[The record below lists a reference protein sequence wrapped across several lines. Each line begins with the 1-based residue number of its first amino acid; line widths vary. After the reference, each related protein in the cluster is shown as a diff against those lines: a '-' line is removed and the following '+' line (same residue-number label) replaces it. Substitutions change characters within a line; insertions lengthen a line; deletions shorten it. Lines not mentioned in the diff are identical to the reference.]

1 MAHQGSIILGPVVSP
16 ADIAAVLII
25 PGHDWETNCKSTAI
39 NKWAKYKPVRYP
51 NIDTIAGW
59 DRTNSRWGSGA
70 LWWKA
75 NDGLCGFSTDVA
87 SEFGDPTN
95 SSSFAYKLIHGQL
108 GWTYNHPNGGSSA
121 PYRSTDFACYYHDAI
136 PPYGEIG
143 ATTIYIQQN
152 GDAQIDWDVP
162 YVDSYYNLKL
172 TDIQPGGNSLSNFY
186 LGIILYNG
194 STWSVY
200 TSDNQFGAGQ
210 ALSVVMHNM
219 ASKAGTWNLM
229 PFFTRYQVNGQGTFD
244 PGGTFISMADTQPVS
259 VTLTTQ
265 GSNHFGSMPWGE
277 WNQAGTAVSYEI
289 DIINETSSIHI
300 YTGIRIAIK
309 GGSPF
314 ASGDTLGYVDLSNV
328 SVAGHTTET
337 KTGTI
342 TATKSGYTSYWIVV
356 HDLTTGSTIDDVYLQ
371 VEDYGGM

>member
-1 MAHQGSIILGPVVSP
+1 MQSDLASVLG
-16 ADIAAVLII
+16 I
-25 PGHDWETNCKSTAI
+25 PGTDLAASCKSSAI

-51 NIDTIAGW
+51 NVDTTAGW
-59 DRTNSRWGSGA
+59 DRSNNRWGSGA
-70 LWWKA
+70 IWWKA
-75 NDGLCGFSTDVA
+75 NDGLCGFSTVVA

-95 SSSFAYKLIHGQL
+95 SNSFAYKLIHGQL
-108 GWTYNHPNGGSSA
+108 GWTYNKPNGGSSA
-121 PYRSTDFACYYHDAI
+121 PYRLTDFACYYHDAI

-172 TDIQPGGNSLSNFY
+172 TDIQPGGNSLSDFY

-194 STWSVY
+194 SQWNLY
-200 TSDNQFGAGQ
+200 TSDVKFGAGQ

-229 PFFTRYQVNGQGTFD
+229 PFFSRYQVNGQGTFD

-277 WNQAGTAVSYEI
+277 WNQAGTAVTYEI
-289 DIINETSSIHI
+289 DIINDTSTPHT
-300 YTGIRIAIK
+300 YTGVRISIR
-309 GGSPF
+309 GGSRY
-314 ASGDTLGYVDLSNV
+314 GNELGYVVLSNV
-328 SVAGHTTET
+328 TVAGHTTDT
-337 KTGTI
+337 KAGTI
-342 TATKSGYTSYWIVV
+342 TANKSGYTSYWIVV
-356 HDLTTGSTIDDVYLQ
+356 HDQTTGSTIDDVYMQ